1 MRKIEIQRA
10 RLHVHGTISQQVL
23 GIRFKNVPQCGTKSD
38 DDNQENKK
46 PFHQKF
52 VSLKTIASAQRENF
66 AHFHLLNHHN
76 LTKNNASFKILR
88 CVGVYV

>member
-1 MRKIEIQRA
+1 MRNIEIQRA
-10 RLHVHGTISQQVL
+10 RLRGTISKQVL
-23 GIRFKNVPQCGTKSD
+23 EIRFKNVPQCGTKSD

-66 AHFHLLNHHN
+66 AHIHLVNHLNM
-76 LTKNNASFKILR
+76 TKNNASFKILR
-88 CVGVYV
+88 CVGV